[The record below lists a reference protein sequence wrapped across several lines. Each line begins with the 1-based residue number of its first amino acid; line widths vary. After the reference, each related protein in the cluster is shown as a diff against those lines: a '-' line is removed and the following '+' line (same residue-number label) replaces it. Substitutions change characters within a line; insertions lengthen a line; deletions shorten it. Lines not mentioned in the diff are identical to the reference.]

1 MAADPI
7 DDGESMFAGLAD
19 FVARR
24 HKMIIIA
31 WIVALLVALP
41 LAPLVSSVVQYEE
54 TENAPASLESTG
66 ANDYIAE
73 QFGGTSE
80 QPTTLIVLTASDV
93 RSEEVKQAVS
103 RIESDLNNASMD
115 GNIHK
120 VTVDTIYGVA
130 EIYTLNVLIGL
141 NSAYT
146 GANLTAYVIYGLPQD
161 YRALWQETGQSA
173 HAFYDV
179 PAYYADIWSD
189 INETVP
195 PGTPVAVVDGMTY
208 SAVNDLLNASSGG
221 LPPEKKALR
230 YGWFNAFATAWNGTA
245 APPATAGQRA
255 EIAHGAAFGPFLEA
269 LPATVEEKVFLAL
282 VNETF
287 ADQEISFANVSAL
300 SHQLF
305 EGNLDVMMT
314 NGTEEQERLVHE
326 YFNATYAW
334 WSLLGSEPDQGV
346 FEAGVATVAAAFGQN
361 ITDPTTRSM
370 FTGLHQA
377 LGFAKFNDLAV
388 RKATISALIASMP
401 SVAQQLA
408 PRPWVVAAAGD
419 LGTSY
424 STSKVVALSRQIV
437 ANSSLADFPV
447 TIPEDIVAMLVSPSN
462 STMLM
467 ALTYDPLLDN
477 AEAGKG
483 DVNKVRA
490 IVASAV
496 HGTGI
501 KAYVTGSDPIN
512 VDLQNATTRDMEII
526 EPITIILVLVLIGLF
541 FRSFVASSI
550 PPISIGVALGI
561 TYSLVY
567 LIGTYVMSIHYSV
580 LTLLLTSMMGA
591 GCDYC
596 IFILSRY
603 REERHNGR
611 DKEEAV
617 KQAVTWA
624 GESIATSGATVI
636 IGFGVL
642 AIGRFAMMQSMGVAL
657 AIGVTIALLVALTLL
672 PSLLLLLGDKMFW
685 PAKMNRP
692 AKVRSGPGYFTRSA
706 KFSIKHAKVILV
718 AAVVISVPATYVVY
732 TMQTSYD
739 FIGSMAESE
748 SKDGLAALQ
757 DGFGGGKITPTQVAL
772 QMNSQVMVGDVFN
785 PVEVPSIENIS
796 AKIAAL
802 NNVKQ
807 VTSPTRPY
815 GAPIDYNNAT
825 AVAQYRSTIQQMI
838 GHDGKSVLLT
848 ITFQAEPFNK
858 DSIAS
863 IQDLRDVAVEAQSDP
878 HIVMMF
884 VGGATASMF
893 DIANMVQSDISG
905 MEVLVVIG
913 IYIVLLVAL
922 GSVINPLKSILTIL
936 LSISWTL
943 AVTLILFQ
951 VVLGQ
956 PVLYMVPLILLIVC
970 LGLGMDYD
978 ILLITRIREEV
989 TKGRENNEAIVIAV
1003 EKTGA
1008 IITACGLIMAA
1019 AFGSMMLSNGF
1030 LLKQFG
1036 FALMFA
1042 ILLDAIIVRIYLV
1055 PAIMSLLGKWNW
1067 WAPGP
1072 LQRIN
1077 AKHEANRSE
1086 ELKPAE
1092 GSLHHEEAK
1101 GPVGP

>member
-1 MAADPI
+1 
-7 DDGESMFAGLAD
+7 MFAGIAD

-24 HKMIIIA
+24 HKLIIIA

-41 LAPLVSSVVQYEE
+41 MAPLVDSVVQYEE
-54 TENAPASLESTG
+54 TENAPASLESTA
-66 ANDYIAE
+66 ANNYIAE
-73 QFGGTSE
+73 QLGGSSD
-80 QPTTLIVLTASDV
+80 QPTTLIVLTSSDV
-93 RSEEVKQAVS
+93 RSEEVKQAAA
-103 RIESDLNNASMD
+103 RIENDLNDASMD
-115 GNIHK
+115 GIIHK
-120 VTVDTIYGVA
+120 VTVNTIYGVA

-161 YRALWQETGQSA
+161 YRTLWQQVNQSS
-173 HAFYDV
+173 
-179 PAYYADIWSD
+179 P
-189 INETVP
+189 INET
-195 PGTPVAVVDGMTY
+195 
-208 SAVNDLLNASSGG
+208 
-221 LPPEKKALR
+221 
-230 YGWFNAFATAWNGTA
+230 
-245 APPATAGQRA
+245 
-255 EIAHGAAFGPFLEA
+255 
-269 LPATVEEKVFLAL
+269 
-282 VNETF
+282 
-287 ADQEISFANVSAL
+287 FANVSAI
-300 SHQLF
+300 SKQIF
-305 EGNLDVMMT
+305 EVNLDAMMT
-314 NGTEEQERLVHE
+314 NVTTEQKGLVHE
-326 YFNATYAW
+326 YFNSTYVW
-334 WSLLGSEPDQGV
+334 WSSLGSEPDQSI
-346 FEAGVATVAAAFGQN
+346 FEAGIGNVAAAFGQN

-370 FTGLHQA
+370 FMGLQQT
-377 LGFAKFNDLAV
+377 LGFSKFNDLTV

-401 SVAQQLA
+401 SVAQLV
-408 PRPWVVAAAGD
+408 RDPWVVTAAGD

-447 TIPEDIVAMLVSPSN
+447 KIPEDIVGMLVSPSN
-462 STMLM
+462 STMLI
-467 ALTYDPLLDN
+467 ALTYDPVPESADP
-477 AEAGKG
+477 GKG
-483 DVNKVRA
+483 DVEEVRA
-490 IVASAV
+490 IVMAAID
-496 HGTGI
+496 GTGI
-501 KAYVTGSDPIN
+501 RAYVTGSDPIS
-512 VDLQNATTRDMEII
+512 VDLQEATSRDMEII

-561 TYSLVY
+561 TYALVY

-617 KQAVTWA
+617 RQSVTWA

-657 AIGVTIALLVALTLL
+657 AIGITVALLVALTLL
-672 PSLLLLLGDKMFW
+672 PSLLMLLGDKMFW
-685 PAKMNRP
+685 PAKMDRP
-692 AKVRSGPGYFTRSA
+692 AKVRNRPGYFTRSA
-706 KFSIKHAKVILV
+706 KFAIKHAKMIVV
-718 AAVVISVPATYVVY
+718 VAVVISIPTTYMVY
-732 TMQTSYD
+732 TLQTSYD
-739 FIGSMAESE
+739 FIGSMADSE

-757 DGFGGGKITPTQVAL
+757 DGFGGGKIIPTQVAL
-772 QMNSQVMVGDVFN
+772 QLSSPIVSGDAFDIGGMR
-785 PVEVPSIENIS
+785 SIENVS
-796 AKIAAL
+796 TEIAGL
-802 NNVKQ
+802 NNVKL
-807 VTSPTRPY
+807 VTSPTRPN
-815 GAPIDYNNAT
+815 GVPIDYGNAT
-825 AVAQYRSTIQQMI
+825 AVAQYRTTIMQMI
-838 GHDGKSVLLT
+838 SQDSKAVLLT
-848 ITFQAEPFNK
+848 ITFQAEPFNR

-878 HIVMMF
+878 HIVMMY

-893 DIANMVQSDISG
+893 DIANMVQSDFSS

-913 IYIVLLVAL
+913 IYIVLLMVL
-922 GSVINPLKSILTIL
+922 GSVINPLRSILTIL

-943 AVTLILFQ
+943 AATLILFQ

-956 PVLYMVPLILLIVC
+956 PVLYMVPMILLIVC

-978 ILLITRIREEV
+978 ILLTTRIREEA
-989 TKGRENNEAIVIAV
+989 TKGKGSEESIIYAV

-1019 AFGSMMLSNGF
+1019 AFGSMLLSNGF

-1042 ILLDAIIVRIYLV
+1042 ILLDATIVRIYLV

-1077 AKHEANRSE
+1077 AKRNEKRVE
-1086 ELKPAE
+1086 ELKLAE
-1092 GSLHHEEAK
+1092 ETLHLEEVRGAA
-1101 GPVGP
+1101 GP